1 VERSFASNTKKRRT
15 LWRVCYTGV
24 VLVSAAAFTP
34 LVIPSGVM
42 EPALLGMPRTLWAGI
57 VVTGLLVL
65 LTYAATHV
73 YPPEI
78 DPENAE

>member
-1 VERSFASNTKKRRT
+1 MRRA
-15 LWRVCYTGV
+15 LWRVCYV
-24 VLVSAAAFTP
+24 SVILVSAVAFSP
-34 LVIPSGVM
+34 LVIPSGVS
-42 EPALLGMPRTLWAGI
+42 EPALLGMPRTLWTGI
-57 VVTGLLVL
+57 VITGLLVL

>member
-1 VERSFASNTKKRRT
+1 
-15 LWRVCYTGV
+15 
-24 VLVSAAAFTP
+24 
-34 LVIPSGVM
+34 M